1 MKSLSQPPI
10 FYACSCDCHLTHP
23 GHTNSDADHYVEV
36 CAPRAI
42 DAATIGAWMS
52 RVKPPRN
59 SASSSSLSV
68 PSSAASS
75 ASVSGVDAADISTD
89 TTTHHSSGRIGTD
102 IVVNH
107 AHLRVAGVVE
117 HLCTLFPL
125 PAHLIAT
132 VAAHLGTVA
141 DFLMMRAQSCQRSH
155 TS

>member
-1 MKSLSQPPI
+1 MKSLYQPPI
-10 FYACSCDCHLTHP
+10 CYACLCDCHLTHP
-23 GHTNSDADHYVEV
+23 GPANSDADHYVEV

-59 SASSSSLSV
+59 SALFS
-68 PSSAASS
+68 SSAASS
-75 ASVSGVDAADISTD
+75 ASASGVDSGDAITD
-89 TTTHHSSGRIGTD
+89 AHHSSDRISAD

-132 VAAHLGTVA
+132 VAAHLGTVP
-141 DFLMMRAQSCQRSH
+141 DFQMRVSIVSAA
-155 TS
+155 TTIA